1 MLTTLIFLII
11 GIAAG
16 AVIGILWGRGQANA
30 SRNALALAKAEADTA
45 HARAMADTN
54 AASARTVAEAES
66 RIRAL
71 ETEKEMLTVRIA
83 DERAAHARELGQR
96 DAMMKAA
103 EQQAAERAAQFRE
116 QLDMAREQLKTT
128 AADLLAAR
136 TADLNRANV
145 RDIDNVLQPLR
156 QHIKEMKEAMDASRD
171 LNIRNTASLRQ
182 AITDIME
189 RTAGIGA
196 EADKLARA
204 LRHENKTQGNW
215 GEVILGELLDSQG
228 LKRGINYEVQSTIV
242 DKNGK
247 PVLNEST
254 DKRMIPDVILHYSDN
269 KDLIIDAKVSLS
281 AYLDYTGAESEEMRE
296 EALRRHVKSLRAHV
310 KELAAKDYKRYILH
324 PRQSLDYVI
333 MFVPNESALQLAMS
347 VEPTLWRDAMKEG
360 VFISGECNLTAALR
374 IIHLA
379 WRQEVQAQSQRKVF
393 EEANLLIGRVGDFYK
408 TFTDIGAR
416 IDKAKEAF
424 TDSANKLING
434 RQSLMVPA
442 RRLRDMGAKE
452 KAGSPL
458 PEPDPDAILAD
469 PAENAALTA
478 TTGEVTFSDPES

>member
-1 MLTTLIFLII
+1 MARLWHNATPFYLPKPKLRTTHARE
-11 GIAAG
+11 IAE
-16 AVIGILWGRGQANA
+16 LR
-30 SRNALALAKAEADTA
+30 AEAG
-45 HARAMADTN
+45 RAE
-54 AASARTVAEAES
+54 AAAES

-71 ETEKEMLTVRIA
+71 EAEKAMLDTRLA
-83 DERAAHARELGQR
+83 DDRASHAREIEQR

-103 EQQAAERAAQFRE
+103 EQQASERAAQFRE

-145 RDIDNVLQPLR
+145 RDIDNVLQPPNSTSR
-156 QHIKEMKEAMDASRD
+156 EMKEAMDASRD
-171 LNIRNTASLRQ
+171 INIRNTASLHQ
-182 AITDIME
+182 AISDIME

-215 GEVILGELLDSQG
+215 GEVILSELLDSQG
-228 LKRGINYEVQSTIV
+228 SETRHKLRGTVDHCRQKR
-242 DKNGK
+242 
-247 PVLNEST
+247 P
-254 DKRMIPDVILHYSDN
+254 
-269 KDLIIDAKVSLS
+269 
-281 AYLDYTGAESEEMRE
+281 TGAQRDNRQAHIPRCHTPLLRQQGPDNRCESESVGISR
-296 EALRRHVKSLRAHV
+296 LYRCRIRGGPRGCTTTPC
-310 KELAAKDYKRYILH
+310 KEYPG
-324 PRQSLDYVI
+324 PRQGARSKRLPPLYPPPAPVARLCNHVRAQRGSTPARHERGAHTMARCHERGCVYI
-333 MFVPNESALQLAMS
+333 
-347 VEPTLWRDAMKEG
+347 R
-360 VFISGECNLTAALR
+360 ECNLTAALR

-452 KAGSPL
+452 KAGAPL
-458 PEPDPDAILAD
+458 PEPESESLLTELTDTTSLPTAD
-469 PAENAALTA
+469 T
-478 TTGEVTFSDPES
+478 

>member
-1 MLTTLIFLII
+1 MLVYLIYLII
-11 GIAAG
+11 GIAIG
-16 AVIGILWGRGQANA
+16 AAAGILWGNSKAAAAR
-30 SRNALALAKAEADTA
+30 SALSLVKAEA
-45 HARAMADTN
+45 
-54 AASARTVAEAES
+54 EAERTRALSESNS
-66 RIRAL
+66 RIHTLSAEVDVIQARHKDDR
-71 ETEKEMLTVRIA
+71 E
-83 DERAAHARELGQR
+83 AHARELQQR
-96 DAMMKAA
+96 DNLMKAA
-103 EQQAAERAAQFRE
+103 EQQAADRAEQFRQ

-145 RDIDNVLQPLR
+145 RDIDAVLQPLKV
-156 QHIKEMKEAMDASRD
+156 HIKEMKEAMDASRD
-171 LNIRNTASLRQ
+171 TNIRNAASLHQ

-215 GEVILGELLDSQG
+215 GEVILNELLDSQG

-247 PVLNEST
+247 PVLNEPT
-254 DKRMIPDVILHYSDN
+254 DKRMIPDVIVHYSDN
-269 KDLIIDAKVSLS
+269 KDLIVDAKVSLS
-281 AYLDYTGAESEEMRE
+281 AYLDYTGAETE
-296 EALRRHVKSLRAHV
+296 EARDEALKRHVKSLRSHV
-310 KELAAKDYKRYILH
+310 KELATKDYKRYILH

-333 MFVPNESALQLAMS
+333 MFVPNEAALQLAMS

-408 TFTDIGAR
+408 TFLEIGSR
-416 IDKAKEAF
+416 IDKAKEVF

-452 KAGSPL
+452 KTGSPL
-458 PEPDPDAILAD
+458 PEPDPDASTLLTD
-469 PAENAALTA
+469 GAEQ
-478 TTGEVTFSDPES
+478 

>member
-1 MLTTLIFLII
+1 MLVYLIYLII
-11 GIAAG
+11 GIAIG
-16 AVIGILWGRGQANA
+16 AAAGILWGNSKAAAAR
-30 SRNALALAKAEADTA
+30 SALSLVKAEA
-45 HARAMADTN
+45 
-54 AASARTVAEAES
+54 EAERTRALSESNS
-66 RIRAL
+66 RIHTLSA
-71 ETEKEMLTVRIA
+71 EVDMLQARLK
-83 DERAAHARELGQR
+83 DDREAHARELQQR
-96 DAMMKAA
+96 DNLMKAA
-103 EQQAAERAAQFRE
+103 EQQAADRAEQFRQ

-145 RDIDNVLQPLR
+145 RDIDAVLQPLKV
-156 QHIKEMKEAMDASRD
+156 HIKEMKEAMDASRD
-171 LNIRNTASLRQ
+171 TNIRNAASLHQ

-215 GEVILGELLDSQG
+215 GEVILNELLDSQG

-247 PVLNEST
+247 PVLNETT
-254 DKRMIPDVILHYSDN
+254 DKRMIPDVIVHYSDN
-269 KDLIIDAKVSLS
+269 KDLIVDAKVSLS
-281 AYLDYTGAESEEMRE
+281 AYLDYTGAETE
-296 EALRRHVKSLRAHV
+296 EARDEALKRHVKSLRSHV
-310 KELAAKDYKRYILH
+310 KELATKDYKRYILH

-333 MFVPNESALQLAMS
+333 MFVPNEAALQLAMS

-408 TFTDIGAR
+408 TFLEIGSR
-416 IDKAKEAF
+416 IDKAKEVF

-452 KAGSPL
+452 KTGSPL
-458 PEPDPDAILAD
+458 PEPDPDASTLLTD
-469 PAENAALTA
+469 GAEQ
-478 TTGEVTFSDPES
+478 

>member
-1 MLTTLIFLII
+1 MLTYLLFLIT

-16 AVIGILWGRGQANA
+16 IAIGLLWGH
-30 SRNALALAKAEADTA
+30 SRT
-45 HARAMADTN
+45 
-54 AASARTVAEAES
+54 ASARTAIAVEKAES
-66 RIRAL
+66 DS
-71 ETEKEMLTVRIA
+71 RIA
-83 DERAAHARELGQR
+83 ALTAENDMLRTRLDDDRAAHARELEQR

-103 EQQAAERAAQFRE
+103 EARGDEQARRFRE
-116 QLDMAREQLKTT
+116 QLDMAREQLKAT

-171 LNIRNTASLRQ
+171 ISIRNTASLHQ

-215 GEVILGELLDSQG
+215 GEVILSELLDSQG
-228 LKRGINYEVQSTIV
+228 LRRGINYEVQSTIT

-281 AYLDYTGAESEEMRE
+281 AYLDYNGAESEEARE

-310 KELAAKDYKRYILH
+310 RELVAKDYKRYILH

-333 MFVPNESALQLAMS
+333 MFVPNEAALQLAMS

-408 TFTDIGAR
+408 TFVDIGAR

-424 TDSANKLING
+424 TDSANKLVNG

-442 RRLRDMGAKE
+442 RRLRDMGARE

-458 PEPDPDAILAD
+458 PEPEADMLLAD
-469 PAENAALTA
+469 NATSETPSL
-478 TTGEVTFSDPES
+478 

>member
-1 MLTTLIFLII
+1 MLTYLIFLVT
-11 GIAAG
+11 GMAAG
-16 AVIGILWGRGQANA
+16 LVIGHLWGHGKAVAQ
-30 SRNALALAKAEADTA
+30 RNAILLAKAEAETT
-45 HARAMADTN
+45 HAREIAELRAEAGRAE
-54 AASARTVAEAES
+54 AAAES

-71 ETEKEMLTVRIA
+71 EAEKAMLDTRLA
-83 DERAAHARELGQR
+83 DDRASHAREIEQR

-103 EQQAAERAAQFRE
+103 EQQASERAAQFRE

-156 QHIKEMKEAMDASRD
+156 QNIKEMKEAMDASRD
-171 LNIRNTASLRQ
+171 INIRNTASLHQ
-182 AITDIME
+182 AISDIME

-215 GEVILGELLDSQG
+215 GEVILSELLDSQG

-242 DKNGK
+242 DKNGR
-247 PVLNEST
+247 PVLNETT

-281 AYLDYTGAESEEMRE
+281 AYLDYTGAESEEARE
-296 EALRRHVKSLRAHV
+296 DALRRHVKSIRAHV
-310 KELAAKDYKRYILH
+310 KELAAKDYRRYILH

-333 MFVPNESALQLAMS
+333 MFVPNEAALQLAMS

-452 KAGSPL
+452 KAGAPL
-458 PEPDPDAILAD
+458 PEPESESLLTELTDTTALPTADA
-469 PAENAALTA
+469 
-478 TTGEVTFSDPES
+478 